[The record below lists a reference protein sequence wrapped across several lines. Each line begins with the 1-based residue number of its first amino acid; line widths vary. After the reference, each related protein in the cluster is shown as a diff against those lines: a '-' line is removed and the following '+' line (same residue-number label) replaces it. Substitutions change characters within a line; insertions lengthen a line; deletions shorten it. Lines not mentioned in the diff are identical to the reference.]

1 MAKSMAPH
9 PQLNNTRQDERA
21 TYQYPGLGLP
31 LRYSPQHD
39 YGYYPNSASRH
50 GSESELIFVRELAM
64 MDVMDKLTDKPDW
77 HKKVFDDAIV
87 EKWEKEALA
96 IPDDLLYLL
105 ATTGKSRWGDGNDGI
120 DSKPEGILGLAAF
133 EYVGFPL
140 CFCS

>member
-1 MAKSMAPH
+1 MSPH
-9 PQLNNTRQDERA
+9 PQRKNTGQAERA

-39 YGYYPNSASRH
+39 YGYYPNSASLH

-96 IPDDLLYLL
+96 IPDDILYLL
-105 ATTGKSRWGDGNDGI
+105 ATTGKARWGDGNDGI

-140 CFCS
+140 RFCS